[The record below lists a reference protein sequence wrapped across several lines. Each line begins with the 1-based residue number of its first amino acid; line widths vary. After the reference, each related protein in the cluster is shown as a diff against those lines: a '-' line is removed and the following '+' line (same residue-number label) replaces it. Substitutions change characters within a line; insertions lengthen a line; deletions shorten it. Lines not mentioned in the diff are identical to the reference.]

1 METDIPEVIMTLID
15 NNHATEYYEKLVH
28 HANDSVRQALARNGH
43 FLDKLI
49 QDENKGVKYQ
59 VVKYDKS
66 YLSQVPCTSTYEY
79 IYRMTFYEDI
89 NPDINAMKKYLDYK
103 ESLDVYP
110 RDEYHTQPQRKK
122 QAIKTKIKSYNVE
135 ATLLDVMMTTQQ
147 LYKANNPLWARGV
160 SLDEIE
166 VVEMLSGHDAA
177 KNEILKFLQDK

>member
-1 METDIPEVIMTLID
+1 MLTLHIKISTDTFKFHVMLVLIMATLSTIFALLDRYIEKGKSAWD
-15 NNHATEYYEKLVH
+15 NNYSEINQEKYPKMCKLKKLRHSIIYY
-28 HANDSVRQALARNGH
+28 
-43 FLDKLI
+43 
-49 QDENKGVKYQ
+49 
-59 VVKYDKS
+59 
-66 YLSQVPCTSTYEY
+66 
-79 IYRMTFYEDI
+79 
-89 NPDINAMKKYLDYK
+89 
-103 ESLDVYP
+103 
-110 RDEYHTQPQRKK
+110 TQPQRKK